1 MLFLTYIVFGAA
13 IQIIIMVERWIRLPI
28 IRELV
33 KDRLGEWK
41 FWVLLSLFMIINII
55 SWPFAIY
62 CEIRLIQNGT

>member
-1 MLFLTYIVFGAA
+1 MLFLTYIVFGAV

-33 KDRLGEWK
+33 KDCLGEWE
-41 FWVLLSLFMIINII
+41 FWVLLPLFMIINII
-55 SWPFAIY
+55 LWPCTIY